1 MRAVPDVA
9 LTAAAHD
16 GYIIAEN
23 GAYWIISGTSAA
35 SPSFAGVM
43 ALVVETKGSVGEGN
57 ANAGLY
63 PLVNAQHNPFH
74 ATPSGNNSVPGVM
87 GFTASGAAYNQAT
100 GLGSV
105 DGALLVS
112 EWGSGAS
119 SVKSADFALTASATA
134 GTAQAGK
141 TATFTVKVTESGAGK
156 NAVALTAKA
165 PAGVTVS
172 LSLASI
178 LPGTASTVT
187 VAVGATAAAGAQS
200 ITVTGSDATGTQSV
214 TYALTVTQAPALTL
228 TAASSS
234 VAVVE
239 GGSGTVSFTAAT
251 GGSFSGSISLSV
263 SGLPAGVTAAW
274 SANPVTPASG
284 VSTNKAMLTLTA
296 SAGAKAG
303 SANVV
308 ATAAGDG
315 LTSSQS
321 VVLQV
326 QQPPGITLAALPAA
340 VSLQLFST
348 ATVTVTATP
357 VGGATVQAGANGGSV
372 SLYSEN
378 LTGIGGRSS
387 ALAVASAGGTSIS
400 VASGLPKGFTA
411 SWSTPGATYT
421 GAVAWTLTLTG
432 VRLR

>member
-1 MRAVPDVA
+1 
-9 LTAAAHD
+9 
-16 GYIIAEN
+16 
-23 GAYWIISGTSAA
+23 
-35 SPSFAGVM
+35 
-43 ALVVETKGSVGEGN
+43 
-57 ANAGLY
+57 
-63 PLVNAQHNPFH
+63 
-74 ATPSGNNSVPGVM
+74 
-87 GFTASGAAYNQAT
+87 
-100 GLGSV
+100 
-105 DGALLVS
+105 
-112 EWGSGAS
+112 
-119 SVKSADFALTASATA
+119 
-134 GTAQAGK
+134 
-141 TATFTVKVTESGAGK
+141 
-156 NAVALTAKA
+156 
-165 PAGVTVS
+165 
-172 LSLASI
+172 LASI

-432 VRLR
+432 SPAAVAGSSTLSLSAKVAAKTGTVYGASLNVPMTVALTPPTLTVAAAASVSVAQGKTATEAVTLTGNGTYNGAVSLSVSGLPAGVTAQWSKNPVTLSGENGASTLTLTALGAATVGTAAITVTASGDGVTASRQIALQVQQAPRVQLTLGAGAR